1 MTTKA
6 KPTTSSADLDPQ
18 RVKIGKWEFP
28 PLTINT
34 AILLERIDSPFMRAP
49 EIIPG
54 SARPKLG
61 KDGKPELDK
70 FGKEIVEFEY
80 VKTIP
85 RVEDLAKTLYILI
98 HAEDPPP
105 VLDAIL
111 NDETKF
117 RNSVSELARQISFRE
132 MATIT
137 RTLNELMTAA
147 DKAVNEAGLE
157 GDGKKKETGHLS

>member
-1 MTTKA
+1 MKKNTA
-6 KPTTSSADLDPQ
+6 SADLDPQ
-18 RVKIGKWEFP
+18 AVKIGKWEFP

-34 AILLERIDSPFMRAP
+34 AILLERIDSPFMRPP
-49 EIIPG
+49 EIVPG
-54 SARPKLG
+54 SG
-61 KDGKPELDK
+61 KVKIGKNGKPELDQ

-85 RVEDLAKTLYILI
+85 KIEDLAKTLYVLI

-105 VLDAIL
+105 ILDAIL

-137 RTLNELMTAA
+137 KSLNDLMSAA
-147 DKAVNEAGLE
+147 DKAVSEAGLE
-157 GDGKKKETGHLS
+157 GDGRKNDHGRFS